1 MFVSRLRPF
10 AVICALTFA
19 TAVPVVAVAG
29 PASAAGCS
37 GSGCNGKSP
46 AAMGC
51 GVDAVTVNNVVDED
65 HASGGTFG
73 RQVVELR
80 YSRACN
86 ASWSRVTASAG
97 GMAHVTSPVAYMG
110 GYKWVR
116 LFSRDEGS
124 LRWRRARR
132 IGTHRQPTI
141 ARNDTKRAS
150 LSVTMRAERGIG
162 RVGPCPDPSQTPAAI
177 DRCRSGRSKTVD
189 SRRKHSQRREN
200 DTAIGL
206 NRSAARRNAI
216 TPAEPHPLQIEHAAI
231 AHR

>member
-10 AVICALTFA
+10 AVICSLTFA

-97 GMAHVTSPVAYMG
+97 GTAHVTSSVAYMG
-110 GYKWVR
+110 GYKSSTQR
-116 LFSRDEGS
+116 SRTGS
-124 LRWRRARR
+124 
-132 IGTHRQPTI
+132 G
-141 ARNDTKRAS
+141 
-150 LSVTMRAERGIG
+150 SVYSKMRAG
-162 RVGPCPDPSQTPAAI
+162 SAI
-177 DRCRSGRSKTVD
+177 NSCGRSSYNAGAVVKV
-189 SRRKHSQRREN
+189 N
-200 DTAIGL
+200 CATAG
-206 NRSAARRNAI
+206 
-216 TPAEPHPLQIEHAAI
+216 
-231 AHR
+231 